1 MKKLKILLL
10 ILFGY
15 LSLDYIYT
23 YYIANFRF
31 EKFSNYEEI
40 KNYLDKNYI
49 GKDAN
54 ELKALMEKAGAKC
67 ELAQAETWKNWSSK
81 YANSKLCYYCNYTSS
96 LLGINSLK
104 SYGMDILVDDNN
116 KILAISGIVH
126 SSIFY

>member
-10 ILFGY
+10 ILTLY

-23 YYIANFRF
+23 YYIADFRF

-40 KNYLDKNYI
+40 KTYLDKNYL

-54 ELKALMEKAGAKC
+54 ELKQLMEKAGAKC
-67 ELAQAETWKNWSSK
+67 KLLSK
-81 YANSKLCYYCNYTSS
+81 ENLKFWGNNIPNDFNHLYCKYNSRVI
-96 LLGINSLK
+96 GINNLRTYSIHSLSNNQNK
-104 SYGMDILVDDNN
+104 IMDIVTN
-116 KILAISGIVH
+116 IH